1 MFGFEYKKDYEAS
14 VKELSAIELI
24 ICSINDD
31 LDDYRNGR
39 ADVDH
44 VIKDLLQLTNWSLM
58 NENVSDVRAVRLTR
72 LISEISMILKE
83 DSKLKEDTTE

>member
-39 ADVDH
+39 ADANH

-72 LISEISMILKE
+72 LITEISMILKE